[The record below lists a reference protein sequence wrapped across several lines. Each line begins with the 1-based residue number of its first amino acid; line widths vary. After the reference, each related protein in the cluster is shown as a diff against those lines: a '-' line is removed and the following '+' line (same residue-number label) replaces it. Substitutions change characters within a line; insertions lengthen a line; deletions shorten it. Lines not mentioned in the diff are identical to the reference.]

1 MFKKTKTNFYESEN
15 LFLTYVGANNDLPEK
30 QYYLQNQHIEFD
42 LFDLCFLYIGHSG
55 LFSLNENI
63 GTNNVLPEKL
73 YYLQK

>member
-42 LFDLCFLYIGHSG
+42 LFDLCFLYNGHSG
-55 LFSLNENI
+55 LFSFNKILVQI
-63 GTNNVLPEKL
+63 MFCLRS
-73 YYLQK
+73 